1 MAKQLVSVLTA
12 TYNGAEFIAET
23 IESVLAQTHEELE
36 HILVDDGSTD
46 DTRAVLER
54 YATQH
59 PEQVRVVEFDDRA
72 GPTRRRNDA
81 LDTARGEYLAW
92 LDHDDLWAPEK
103 TARQLDALTAEP
115 AAAVAYTQWEMF
127 DHDSG
132 DVFARSALRGGGD
145 FLQRLFTEGCFLASS
160 TALIRREAMAR
171 RGLRFRD
178 AHFSWGDDHYL
189 WLELA
194 LDWDAVLVDEVL
206 VRLRRHRANES
217 VRLANE
223 NSYRW
228 SIALLDEFLAAHPEA
243 GARVGTARRRGIAF
257 HRALGAI
264 YELQRGRRA
273 RAAVLALRAGVRD
286 PAGAARYVRRRAR
299 SALTRAAR

>member
-1 MAKQLVSVLTA
+1 VSVITA
-12 TYNGAEFIAET
+12 TFNGAAFVAET
-23 IESVLAQTHEELE
+23 IESVLAQTYTPIE
-36 HILVDDGSTD
+36 HVLVDDGSTD
-46 DTRAVLER
+46 ATPAILER
-54 YATQH
+54 YAREH
-59 PEQVRVVEFDDRA
+59 PDRIRVLARDDRV
-72 GPTRRRNDA
+72 GPTRRRNEA
-81 LDTARGEYLAW
+81 LEATRGEFIGW
-92 LDHDDLWAPEK
+92 LDHDDVWLPEK
-103 TARQLDALTAEP
+103 TAKQ
-115 AAAVAYTQWEMF
+115 VASLRASPRAGLAYSQYELF
-127 DHDSG
+127 EHESG
-132 DVFARSALRGGGD
+132 EVLLRSRVRGGGH
-145 FLQRLFTEGCFLASS
+145 FLRRLFTEGCFLASS

-206 VRLRRHRANES
+206 ARLRRHRANES